1 MPYPLSSEVWN
12 PELAEDEELSFD
24 LLVQFFKEYDYLQR
38 EKTEIIQDAIKN
50 RKTKV
55 GLVERRNILKRVMA
69 RIRTI
74 IDTFNWD

>member
-1 MPYPLSSEVWN
+1 M
-12 PELAEDEELSFD
+12 ELAEDEELSVEA
-24 LLVQFFKEYDYLQR
+24 LAEFFREYDYLQR
-38 EKTEIIQDAIKN
+38 EKSEIIQDAIKN

-55 GLVERRNILKRVMA
+55 GLVERRNIFKRVMA